1 MQYCRFGKKYI
12 SDDAAIVADPEFENG
27 VVKIQSNNHQ
37 DLADNGIKGLL
48 TSEGYEQ
55 FEY

>member
-1 MQYCRFGKKYI
+1 MQNYRFGKKYI

-37 DLADNGIKGLL
+37 DLADNRIKGLL